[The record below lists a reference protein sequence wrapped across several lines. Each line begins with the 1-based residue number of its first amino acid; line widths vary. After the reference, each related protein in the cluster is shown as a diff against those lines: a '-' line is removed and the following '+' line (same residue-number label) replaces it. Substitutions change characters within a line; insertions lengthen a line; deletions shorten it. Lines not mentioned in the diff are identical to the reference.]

1 MPFSRKQRPNKLT
14 RGIKGL
20 ISFFALFLAVGLLL
34 FQLISSILLATNISS
49 LAALRSAAA
58 AIFPLTIAIYFGFLA
73 QLKIPAQESKAPI
86 INNFVIYLFWSMILF
101 GLDSVNDLVQF
112 PLEELLYSTTL
123 AGMIWRY
130 KQQDSFQ
137 ALLACCYGVLSGAL
151 AAVILF
157 GMNPARL

>member
-1 MPFSRKQRPNKLT
+1 MPFSRKQRSDRLT
-14 RGIKGL
+14 RGIKSI
-20 ISFFALFLAVGLLL
+20 ISLSALLLAVGLLL
-34 FQLISSILLATNISS
+34 FQLTSSVLLAASMSS
-49 LAALRSAAA
+49 LTGVRSIAA

-73 QLKIPAQESKAPI
+73 HLQVPARESKAPI

-101 GLDSVNDLVQF
+101 GLDNVNDMVRF
-112 PLEELLYSTTL
+112 PLEELLYSSTL

-151 AAVILF
+151 AAVIFF
-157 GMNPARL
+157 GMNPTRL